1 MKQVIAIFALILST
15 TGVFA
20 HSDKAHH
27 PVSEKTA
34 FSIAGNLA
42 RSFTN
47 TDLGLGFGKLP
58 SNWAVLPP
66 ASTKLFK
73 RGAGYMII
81 SVFNAA
87 EKKTLYVLMSE
98 EGRVYDANF
107 TGEFKGLMT
116 QAAATTKP

>member
-1 MKQVIAIFALILST
+1 MKQIIALFALILST

-20 HSDKAHH
+20 HGDKAHP
-27 PVSEKTA
+27 PVSEKAA
-34 FSIAGNLA
+34 FGIAANLA
-42 RSFTN
+42 RSFTE

-58 SNWAVLPP
+58 SNWATLPP

-81 SVFNAA
+81 SIFNAA
-87 EKKTLYVLMSE
+87 KKKTLYVLMSD

-107 TGEFKGLMT
+107 SGEFKGL
-116 QAAATTKP
+116 